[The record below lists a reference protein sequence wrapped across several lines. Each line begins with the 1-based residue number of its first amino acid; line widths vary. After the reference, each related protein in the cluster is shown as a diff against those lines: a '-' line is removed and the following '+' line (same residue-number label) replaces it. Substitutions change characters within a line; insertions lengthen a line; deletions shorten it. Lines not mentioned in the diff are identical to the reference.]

1 MPDLNDAPCC
11 LVDTPAIAGAKQ
23 RPFFIGSLMTRVLPP
38 FFLCLALV
46 SAPAAAQIMTGPR
59 VEATMGYDRL
69 SSHDDFDDLPD
80 TFDGARLG
88 GAVGYDVA
96 ASSNLTLG
104 VEGSAAWTLGARKT
118 TLLAHDRLH
127 QDLGRDLDLMVRLG
141 YRVSPT
147 ILGYAKAGYA
157 NSRVDIQYEARIIGG
172 FETIR
177 SHADRGGIRLGA
189 GLEKTIQGPVYAKAE
204 YRWTAYQTD
213 APYMQ
218 DVGRNQ
224 FLIGFGTRF

>member
-1 MPDLNDAPCC
+1 
-11 LVDTPAIAGAKQ
+11 
-23 RPFFIGSLMTRVLPP
+23 MTRVLPP

-69 SSHDDFDDLPD
+69 SSHDNFDDLPD
-80 TFDGARLG
+80 TLDGVRLG
-88 GAVGYDVA
+88 GALGYDVPVG
-96 ASSNLTLG
+96 SRLTLG
-104 VEGSAAWTLGARKT
+104 IEGGRAWTLGARKT
-118 TLLAHDRLH
+118 TGLAADRLH

-141 YRVSPT
+141 YRFSPT

-157 NSRVDIQYEARIIGG
+157 NSRFDIRYEARIIGG

-177 SHADRGGIRLGA
+177 FHADRGGIRLGA
-189 GLEKTIQGPVYAKAE
+189 GLEKNIRGRSYAKAE
-204 YRWTAYQTD
+204 YRWTGYQTD

-218 DVGRNQ
+218 DVDRNQ